1 MQPIKIIMQ
10 SLILHLLLVAS
21 IVLVCIISGCRE
33 KIDTKQAKII
43 FVSNRD
49 GNTEIYVMNPD
60 GTGQKNLTNS
70 NDMDS
75 QPSWS
80 PDGKKITF
88 LSFSTKGICI
98 MNSDGSGKKYLTN
111 IINYQG
117 ENYSLCW
124 SPLLVSEK

>member
-1 MQPIKIIMQ
+1 MNADG
-10 SLILHLLLVAS
+10 S
-21 IVLVCIISGCRE
+21 E
-33 KIDTKQAKII
+33 KKRI
-43 FVSNRD
+43 
-49 GNTEIYVMNPD
+49 
-60 GTGQKNLTNS
+60 TN
-70 NDMDS
+70 NDEMEME
-75 QPSWS
+75 PSWS